1 MVILKDKNG
10 TKFVESRT
18 VSKNDA
24 LKLTMEIGHQPGVE
38 SSLITDSEDRA
49 MTADESRLQ
58 KLIGDKL
65 GMYGT
70 RDGSK
75 DFQVDD
81 ATVDSHKEVI
91 FTGGTVQFATSGE
104 MESVEFD
111 NSTGDVDWTL
121 TKPIRMGKWEYW
133 NLDIAAALQ
142 TSLNRGE
149 ILPDDCGKDNA
160 LFYGFGRNSSP
171 INLTKTGLERNAGVF
186 NHSTCVDKDEDL
198 ITESNRILVKYDIK
212 DKLRTC
218 VNVGLEPPTTESA
231 DWDAVNDKKYDII
244 IAATPPYDKKEG
256 CYWVKS
262 QIRGAE
268 EGIEAAKDLTNTPE
282 IPFNTKTEQYTAIAK
297 FEDRC
302 YDDNWNELNTIW
314 RNAKSFLKPGGY
326 ILTVHNCYAS
336 DIDTF
341 KPMLEKYGITLV
353 EDGLLTRQAHEWPLA
368 RHWFMRQTLV
378 GPLYPSNKY
387 YMLCKI

>member
-111 NSTGDVDWTL
+111 N
-121 TKPIRMGKWEYW
+121 
-133 NLDIAAALQ
+133 
-142 TSLNRGE
+142 
-149 ILPDDCGKDNA
+149 
-160 LFYGFGRNSSP
+160 
-171 INLTKTGLERNAGVF
+171 
-186 NHSTCVDKDEDL
+186 
-198 ITESNRILVKYDIK
+198 
-212 DKLRTC
+212 
-218 VNVGLEPPTTESA
+218 
-231 DWDAVNDKKYDII
+231 
-244 IAATPPYDKKEG
+244 
-256 CYWVKS
+256 
-262 QIRGAE
+262 
-268 EGIEAAKDLTNTPE
+268 
-282 IPFNTKTEQYTAIAK
+282 
-297 FEDRC
+297 
-302 YDDNWNELNTIW
+302 
-314 RNAKSFLKPGGY
+314 
-326 ILTVHNCYAS
+326 
-336 DIDTF
+336 
-341 KPMLEKYGITLV
+341 
-353 EDGLLTRQAHEWPLA
+353 
-368 RHWFMRQTLV
+368 
-378 GPLYPSNKY
+378 
-387 YMLCKI
+387 

>member
-133 NLDIAAALQ
+133 NF
-142 TSLNRGE
+142 S
-149 ILPDDCGKDNA
+149 
-160 LFYGFGRNSSP
+160 RNV
-171 INLTKTGLERNAGVF
+171 L
-186 NHSTCVDKDEDL
+186 
-198 ITESNRILVKYDIK
+198 
-212 DKLRTC
+212 
-218 VNVGLEPPTTESA
+218 
-231 DWDAVNDKKYDII
+231 
-244 IAATPPYDKKEG
+244 
-256 CYWVKS
+256 
-262 QIRGAE
+262 
-268 EGIEAAKDLTNTPE
+268 
-282 IPFNTKTEQYTAIAK
+282 
-297 FEDRC
+297 
-302 YDDNWNELNTIW
+302 
-314 RNAKSFLKPGGY
+314 
-326 ILTVHNCYAS
+326 
-336 DIDTF
+336 
-341 KPMLEKYGITLV
+341 
-353 EDGLLTRQAHEWPLA
+353 
-368 RHWFMRQTLV
+368 
-378 GPLYPSNKY
+378 
-387 YMLCKI
+387 